1 MYANL
6 FITTDSLGLFP
17 CEWFVTEVSQCL
29 VSLLKHY
36 DPYHICIARYLR
48 ISMLIK
54 CAISYSQL
62 YICNY
67 TF

>member
-29 VSLLKHY
+29 VSFLNIMIPTTY
-36 DPYHICIARYLR
+36 A
-48 ISMLIK
+48 
-54 CAISYSQL
+54 
-62 YICNY
+62 
-67 TF
+67 